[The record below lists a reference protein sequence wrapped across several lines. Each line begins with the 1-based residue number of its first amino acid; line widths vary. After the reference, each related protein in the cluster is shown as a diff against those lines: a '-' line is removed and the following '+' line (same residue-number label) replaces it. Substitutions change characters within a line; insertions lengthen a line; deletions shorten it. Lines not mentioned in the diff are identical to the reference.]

1 MGTYFIRRI
10 LLMVPTFIG
19 CTLLVFI
26 ILQVTPGGPLEQAV
40 QRLQMGASQQGGE
53 TAGGSVSNIM
63 SGGSQILPEKALN
76 DLKRFYGFNK
86 PICDRRPTVFIPVVL
101 FICVSLPV
109 KFLALLKVF
118 EGRPILSTG
127 GYCALF

>member
-53 TAGGSVSNIM
+53 GREDPHPC
-63 SGGSQILPEKALN
+63 Q
-76 DLKRFYGFNK
+76 R
-86 PICDRRPTVFIPVVL
+86 L
-101 FICVSLPV
+101 FQ
-109 KFLALLKVF
+109 
-118 EGRPILSTG
+118 
-127 GYCALF
+127 